1 MGVLSVADLVPANS
15 GGSGSTP
22 NAGAV
27 GDFDGPVLGEE
38 RLGHQGVSKGFGP
51 HVELDLLDG
60 GVRCSD
66 VQSGGESDSAAIPV
80 GNDRLAIGVG
90 EEQMRDMSFR

>member
-1 MGVLSVADLVPANS
+1 V
-15 GGSGSTP
+15 
-22 NAGAV
+22 
-27 GDFDGPVLGEE
+27 E
-38 RLGHQGVSKGFGP
+38 RLSHQGVSKGFGP

-66 VQSGGESDSAAIPV
+66 VQSGGEADGATVPV

-90 EEQMRDMSFR
+90 EEQMRDISFR